1 MIFTSIFGLV
11 MIVGL
16 VMSLRGNQLRDF
28 SVDNTLALR
37 GVLAVSI
44 VLFHYCCF
52 YHPRWLPLFENSS
65 AYICGAFFLMSG
77 YGIGKSW
84 KQRGDAYLRH
94 FWQGRLGS
102 LLPVWLTTSA
112 VCAIMRRNDLGIG
125 IREQLHM
132 WITNGD
138 TLSYFTW
145 FIDVLMVCYVS
156 FYLSARILKH
166 PGRVIVAVWILTIGQ
181 ILLFRYGGGH
191 YYAWYI
197 SQLAMP
203 VGFTIALYEQL
214 LTKRRIYPMA
224 LCCLIGFI
232 AAFYLHEHT
241 GRILIWIAAITL
253 FSAMLYFMVRFGIT
267 LNNKPLRYLGTI
279 SLEIYVIHGLLT
291 EMAWQAGLAPRY
303 ALCVML
309 VGGIVAAAVFHTIT
323 SRVKEYLCR

>member
-1 MIFTSIFGLV
+1 MIFTSIFGLL
-11 MIVGL
+11 MLVGL

-28 SVDNTLALR
+28 TVDNTLALR

-52 YHPRWLPLFENSS
+52 YGPCWEPLFEKSG

-77 YGIGKSW
+77 YGMGRSW
-84 KQRGDAYLRH
+84 KQRGDAYLRR
-94 FWQGRLGS
+94 FWRGRLGT
-102 LLPVWLTTSA
+102 LLPVWLTASI
-112 VCAIMRRNDLGIG
+112 VCAIMHRNDPGIG
-125 IREQLHM
+125 IREQLYK

-156 FYLSARILKH
+156 FYLSARILKR
-166 PGRVIVAVWILTIGQ
+166 PGIVIIALWILTIGQ

-203 VGFTIALYEQL
+203 VGFTIAWYEQL
-214 LTKRRIYPMA
+214 LTKRRMYPVA
-224 LCCLIGFI
+224 IGCLIGFI
-232 AAFYLHEHT
+232 AAFIVYEST
-241 GRILIWIAAITL
+241 GRILAWITAITL

-267 LNNKPLRYLGTI
+267 LNIKALRYLGTI

-291 EMAWQAGLAPRY
+291 EIAWNAKLIPHY
-303 ALCVML
+303 SLCVML

-323 SRVKEYLCR
+323 SRVKEYLCK